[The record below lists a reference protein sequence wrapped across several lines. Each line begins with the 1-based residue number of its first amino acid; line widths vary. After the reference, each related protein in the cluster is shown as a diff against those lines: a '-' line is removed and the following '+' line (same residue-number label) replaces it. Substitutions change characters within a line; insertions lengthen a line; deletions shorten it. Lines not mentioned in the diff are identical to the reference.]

1 MSCFR
6 LIAAERA
13 NHPVSLMCEVLGV
26 SRSGFHAWERRP
38 PCSRDIEDLELVER
52 IVRIHDKSRK
62 SYGARRVHAMLRRE
76 GVRIGR
82 KRVERLMRQAGI
94 CGMVRRRR
102 GKTTV
107 RVPGVE
113 TAPDLVKRDFNPTQP
128 DRLWVADVTYLRSW
142 EGWVYLAAVMDC
154 HSRRIVG
161 FSIQDHM
168 RAELVVDAL
177 EMAVRARQP
186 KAGLVHHSDRGS
198 QYVSLVFT
206 QRCEEA
212 GIDVSMGARG
222 CAYDNAV
229 KESFFA
235 TLKKELVH
243 PRSWPTKHEL
253 RLSVF
258 EWIEAFYNRERI
270 HSKLGYLSPVEFE
283 ASRFALRSIEENEE
297 QKKEAA

>member
-6 LIAAERA
+6 LIAAEKA
-13 NHPVSLMCEVLGV
+13 NHPISLMCDLLGV

-38 PCSRDIEDLELVER
+38 PCNRELEDRDLVER
-52 IVRIHDKSRK
+52 IRRIHRQSRRT
-62 SYGARRVHAMLRRE
+62 YGARRVHAMLRRE
-76 GVRIGR
+76 GVWVGR
-82 KRVERLMRQAGI
+82 KRVERLMRATGI
-94 CGMVRRRR
+94 CGLVRRRR

-107 RVPGVE
+107 RVPGVR
-113 TAPDLVKRDFNPTQP
+113 TAQDLVERDFYPTQP

-154 HSRRIVG
+154 YSRRIVG

-168 RAELVVDAL
+168 RSELVVDAL

-186 KAGLVHHSDRGS
+186 NAGVIHHSDHGS

-206 QRCEEA
+206 QRCEDA
-212 GIDVSMGARG
+212 GIAVSMGAKG

-235 TLKKELVH
+235 TLKKELIH
-243 PRSWPTKHEL
+243 TRSWPTKHEL

-283 ASRFALRSIEENEE
+283 ASRSALRQTDNEE

>member
-1 MSCFR
+1 
-6 LIAAERA
+6 
-13 NHPVSLMCEVLGV
+13 
-26 SRSGFHAWERRP
+26 
-38 PCSRDIEDLELVER
+38 
-52 IVRIHDKSRK
+52 
-62 SYGARRVHAMLRRE
+62 MLRRD
-76 GVRIGR
+76 GIRVGR
-82 KRVERLMRQAGI
+82 KRVERLMRDAGI

-107 RVPGVE
+107 RVPGVR
-113 TAPDLVKRDFNPTQP
+113 TRPDLVARDFNPTQP

-154 HSRRIVG
+154 YSRRIVG

-186 KAGLVHHSDRGS
+186 DAGLVHHSDHGS
-198 QYVSLVFT
+198 QYVSLVFA

-212 GIDVSMGARG
+212 GIDVSMGAKG

-253 RLSVF
+253 RLQVF
-258 EWIEAFYNRERI
+258 E
-270 HSKLGYLSPVEFE
+270 
-283 ASRFALRSIEENEE
+283 
-297 QKKEAA
+297 